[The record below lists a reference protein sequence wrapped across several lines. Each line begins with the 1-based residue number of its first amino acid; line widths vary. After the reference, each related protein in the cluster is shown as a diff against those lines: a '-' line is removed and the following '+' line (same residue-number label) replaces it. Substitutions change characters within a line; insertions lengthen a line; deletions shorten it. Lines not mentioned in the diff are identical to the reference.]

1 MPLQKKLTRLLA
13 VLTILGI
20 VATIAF
26 APNPGRPAVGV
37 MILGGV
43 CWLVTVRITAS
54 RYAAALKKAAA
65 SLGLEYLAKPAD
77 EKRSALLSQLRLTSE
92 SEVFRWKVDG
102 KFPAVAGDFG
112 GFPVAVRV
120 PVGVDF
126 DAGAPDST
134 RIVVYHTVRMTGF
147 AIYDR
152 TRIKKPPKGRQATLD
167 DPAFDSRFLI
177 VAHRPEEPKAVLG
190 PAVRAALLE
199 AGGVGFRGI
208 EVNRY
213 GVFLHE
219 EGQVTSPELLR
230 RRLELVTTVAAAA
243 KELARPVQAG

>member
-1 MPLQKKLTRLLA
+1 MPLQKRLIWLLVA
-13 VLTILGI
+13 LTILGM
-20 VATIAF
+20 VAVIAF
-26 APNPGRPAVGV
+26 VPNPGRPAVGV
-37 MILGGV
+37 IILGGA
-43 CWLVTVRITAS
+43 CWFLTVRITAS
-54 RYAAALKKAAA
+54 RYAAALKRAAA
-65 SLGLEYLAKPAD
+65 GLGLDYLATPAD

-92 SEVFRWKVDG
+92 SDVFRWKVDG
-102 KFPAVAGDFG
+102 KFPAIAGTFG

-134 RIVVYHTVRMTGF
+134 RIVAYHTVKMTGF
-147 AIYDR
+147 TLYDR
-152 TRIKKPPKGRQATLD
+152 TRLKKPPKGRQATLD
-167 DPAFDSRFLI
+167 DPAFDSRYL
-177 VAHRPEEPKAVLG
+177 VAAHRAEEPKAVLG

-230 RRLELVTTVAAAA
+230 KRLELVTTVAAAA
-243 KELARPVQAG
+243 RELARPGQVG